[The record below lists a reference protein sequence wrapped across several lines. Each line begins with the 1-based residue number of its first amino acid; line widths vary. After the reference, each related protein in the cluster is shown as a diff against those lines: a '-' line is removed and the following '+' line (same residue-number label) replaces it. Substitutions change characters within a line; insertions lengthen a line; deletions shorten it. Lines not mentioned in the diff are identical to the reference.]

1 MRGKNMN
8 KHFFIAVPLPLS
20 IKNALNEK
28 CETIKTKMHFKRR
41 VHLEDYHITLAF
53 LGNADLEQLQIVLEE
68 IKEGLRKLPPFK
80 LKIQGLDIF
89 GRKEYPRILWA
100 SIFES
105 QPLNNV
111 RDIVYK
117 ECVKAGFDL
126 DNKPFVPHIT
136 VARKW
141 NETHGKMPIEL
152 VMTEELELPKFLVEE
167 VVLYETKFEEIPKYH
182 RKAVIRLDDLSSQL

>member
-1 MRGKNMN
+1 MN
-8 KHFFIAVPLPLS
+8 RHFFIAVPLPLS
-20 IKNALNEK
+20 IKTALKEK
-28 CETIKTKMHFKRR
+28 CEMLKTNLHFKRW

-53 LGNADLEQLQIVLEE
+53 LGNADLEQLQIVLEK
-68 IKEGLRKLPPFK
+68 IKESLRKLPPFE

-105 QPLNNV
+105 QPINNV

-141 NETHGKMPIEL
+141 NDTHGKMPIDVVL
-152 VMTEELELPKFLVEE
+152 TEEVELPKFLVEE
-167 VVLYETKFEEIPKYH
+167 VVLYETKFEEIPKYR

>member
-1 MRGKNMN
+1 MN
-8 KHFFIAVPLPLS
+8 RHFFIAVPLPLS
-20 IKNALNEK
+20 IKTTLKEK
-28 CETIKTKMHFKRR
+28 CEMLKTNLHFKRW

-53 LGNADLEQLQIVLEE
+53 LGNADLEQLQIVLGE
-68 IKEGLRKLPPFK
+68 IKESLRKLPSFE
-80 LKIQGLDIF
+80 LKIRGLDIF

-141 NETHGKMPIEL
+141 NETHGKMPIDL

-182 RKAVIRLDDLSSQL
+182 RKAVIHLDDLSTQK

>member
-1 MRGKNMN
+1 MN
-8 KHFFIAVPLPLS
+8 RHFFIAVPLPLP
-20 IKNALNEK
+20 IKTILNEE
-28 CETIKTKMHFKRR
+28 CETIKTNMHFKRW

-53 LGNADLEQLQIVLEE
+53 LGNADMDRLQMVMME
-68 IKEGLRKLPPFK
+68 IKERLMMVPPFE
-80 LKIQGLDIF
+80 LKIRGLDTF

-105 QPLNNV
+105 QPINNV

-141 NETHGKMPIEL
+141 NDTHGKMPIDV
-152 VMTEELELPKFLVEE
+152 VMTEEVELPKFLVEE
-167 VVLYETKFEEIPKYH
+167 VVLYETKIEEIPKYH
-182 RKAVIRLDDLSSQL
+182 RKAVIRLDDLSS